1 MYFDRCSKTLK
12 PLNEKENILI
22 RENHAWVPGQVIE
35 KHPSPRS
42 YIVKNEFGGEYRR
55 NRKFLRPS
63 LNNPEFKNNETDF
76 ALEHQDNNKKGLSS
90 NSDINDNNFDLSR
103 SSEEGDPIV
112 VRRSV
117 REKRKPS
124 YLNDYVQ

>member
-1 MYFDRCSKTLK
+1 MSLGV
-12 PLNEKENILI
+12 NI
-22 RENHAWVPGQVIE
+22 EE
-35 KHPSPRS
+35 
-42 YIVKNEFGGEYRR
+42 
-55 NRKFLRPS
+55 KFLRPS

-76 ALEHQDNNKKGLSS
+76 ALGHQDNNKKGLSS

-103 SSEEGDPIV
+103 SNEEGDPIV